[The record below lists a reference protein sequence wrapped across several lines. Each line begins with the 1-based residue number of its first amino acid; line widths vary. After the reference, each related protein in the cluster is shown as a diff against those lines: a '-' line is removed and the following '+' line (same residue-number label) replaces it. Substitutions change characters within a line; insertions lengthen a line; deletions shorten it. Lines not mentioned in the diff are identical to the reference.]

1 VKAYALTSG
10 FSILLAA
17 SMSFASVQFD
27 AVTSIRG
34 IDVKSTHSCPG
45 CEELVSKAVEFANGN
60 TFVQYDSEIG
70 GRSVLVLLPERM
82 SADHF
87 VEAILKIRTLYTLGA
102 SSIGIEVKGDA
113 DSLAVID
120 AKNRKIELPV
130 KLLLSVAG
138 AQSITDSFAET
149 HDISQLKWD
158 ALRLLEHRYLP
169 LRSGHVTSKETVVAP
184 GSHPDLAARLSE
196 LLRAPLVQ
204 DVPIVAGKRVLVMS
218 APVAPV
224 NESLLKTLAEIH
236 RLEKDGAEVH
246 LVSPYLPYARSDKMD
261 QDGITTGGRLIAEM
275 IEVVGARSITY
286 ARAHAPQSSGFFR
299 IPQRPASSYDTIGAA
314 VLESVKVD
322 LVIAPDAGAQ
332 KDATKFADLLG
343 VPVAV
348 INKQRDGSTTR
359 IRGISLPVGFKS
371 LNGKRVL
378 IIDDETASGST
389 LRDAAE
395 YAKSLGAV
403 HVTAAVTHL
412 AGDAKAALG
421 AAAIDKLV
429 VTDSIPVQVKS
440 DKVVVASLATEL
452 SRELRKGSL
461 RTFVSCGRALMS
473 GQ

>member
-1 VKAYALTSG
+1 MRTHAFVSG

-17 SMSFASVQFD
+17 TMSFAKTEFD

-34 IDVKSTHSCPG
+34 IEAKSVHSCSG
-45 CEELVSKAVEFANGN
+45 CEELISKAVEFANGN
-60 TFVQYDSEIG
+60 TFVQYDSEVS

-87 VEAILKIRTLYTLGA
+87 IEAMLKIRTLHTLGA
-102 SSIGIEVKGDA
+102 SSIGIEVRGDA

-120 AKNRKIELPV
+120 AQSRKIELPV
-130 KLLLSVAG
+130 KMLLSVAG
-138 AQSITDSFAET
+138 ARSMTDSFAET
-149 HDISQLKWD
+149 QDISSLKWD
-158 ALRLLEHRYLP
+158 ALRALEDRHRP
-169 LRSGHVTSKETVVAP
+169 VTSSKMQETVVAP
-184 GSHPDLAARLSE
+184 GSHPELAVRIGEMLG
-196 LLRAPLVQ
+196 APLIQ
-204 DVPIVAGKRVLVMS
+204 DAPVVAGKRVLVMS

-224 NESLLKTLAEIH
+224 NESLVKTLAEIY
-236 RLEKDGAEVH
+236 RLEKSGAEVH

-261 QDGITTGGRLIAEM
+261 QPGITTGGRLIAEM
-275 IEVVGARSITY
+275 IEVVGASSITY

-299 IPQRPASSYDTIGAA
+299 IPQRPTSSYDTIGAT
-314 VLESVKVD
+314 VLASVKVD

-343 VPVAV
+343 APVAV

-359 IRGISLPVGFKS
+359 IRGISLPSGIKS
-371 LNGKRVL
+371 LNNKRVL

-395 YAKSLGAV
+395 YAKSLGAA

-421 AAAIDKLV
+421 SVAIDRLV
-429 VTDSIPVQVKS
+429 VTDSIPVQIKS
-440 DKVVVASLATEL
+440 DKIVVASLATEL
-452 SRELRKGSL
+452 GRELRKGRL
-461 RTFVSCGRALMS
+461 YAPVSCGKALVPAN
-473 GQ
+473 